1 MTTIKIWQLF
11 YVYFLFEECET
22 RRVYTSRTFQ
32 TVSGGGSIQN
42 RNPNLS
48 TAMSNIGNVPLNN
61 FFSNE
66 NGKLTIPKQ
75 ILANLPPGASVSIS
89 TKINIGQP
97 GRSVSTIQTRDPAG
111 KTITRQNIQNVP
123 NHTNFSN
130 GRRWKTYRKT
140 WSKSIPVSSIPKSNN
155 RRSNLPNIWTSNL
168 QNVSMS
174 NIFTG
179 IPNQTFIPKEW
190 LANLPPGAHVKFS
203 SSSSVI
209 PQGAHVNFRQSS
221 SVIPHGAHV
230 NFRSSS
236 RVIPH
241 GAHVKFSSSSSV
253 IPQGLSTV
261 HSNQQGRVRKITRII
276 STYND
281 HQSVQDNQRRRN
293 RHLPQPLPSLQPG
306 VYCGDTLCEEE
317 KFLMLEEHN
326 RVRRST
332 NPQAADMKKI
342 VSFHNTKLCLI
353 NRSFFVCLM
362 VFNATFN
369 NISVISW
376 RSGLLVEETG
386 GHGENNRPIESH

>member
-1 MTTIKIWQLF
+1 
-11 YVYFLFEECET
+11 
-22 RRVYTSRTFQ
+22 
-32 TVSGGGSIQN
+32 
-42 RNPNLS
+42 
-48 TAMSNIGNVPLNN
+48 MSNIGNVPLNN

-66 NGKLTIPKQ
+66 NGKLTIRKD
-75 ILANLPPGASVSIS
+75 ILANLPPGSSVSIS
-89 TKINIGQP
+89 TKTNIGQP
-97 GRSVSTIQTRDPAG
+97 GKSVSTIQTRDSAG

-130 GRRWKTYRKT
+130 GKRWKTYRKT

-155 RRSNLPNIWTSNL
+155 RKTNLPNIWTSNV
-168 QNVSMS
+168 QNVSM
-174 NIFTG
+174 NNMFTG
-179 IPNQTFIPKEW
+179 NPNQIFIPKEW

-209 PQGAHVNFRQSS
+209 PQGAHVNFR
-221 SVIPHGAHV
+221 
-230 NFRSSS
+230 
-236 RVIPH
+236 
-241 GAHVKFSSSSSV
+241 SSSSV
-253 IPQGLSTV
+253 IPQSRSTV
-261 HSNQQGRVRKITRII
+261 HSNQQGPVRKITRII

-306 VYCGDTLCEEE
+306 AYCGNTLCEEE

-332 NPQAADMKKI
+332 NPQAADMKRI
-342 VSFHNTKLCLI
+342 VSFHHKKLCLI
-353 NRSFFVCLM
+353 M

-376 RSGLLVEETG
+376 RSGLLVEETRG
-386 GHGENNRPIESH
+386 DGENHRPIESH